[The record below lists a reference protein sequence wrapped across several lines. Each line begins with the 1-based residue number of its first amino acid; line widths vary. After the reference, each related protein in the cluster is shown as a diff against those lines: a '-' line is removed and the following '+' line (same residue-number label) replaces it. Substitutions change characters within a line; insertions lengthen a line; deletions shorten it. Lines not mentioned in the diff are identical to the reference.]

1 MVVDE
6 ALRGA
11 IRELIAGIDPLDAVE
26 AATQASVLEWIDSG
40 QPLFREH
47 GAVPRRHLAV
57 YFALLDDAAG
67 TVMQVDHVKAGRWVF
82 AGGHN
87 DGELPDVTVVRE
99 ASEELGV
106 VAEFHPA
113 VGPLPL
119 FVTESRVGADGDPM
133 AHTDVTLW
141 YVIRGL
147 EGMPIEPDPREFSG
161 TRWVRLADVD
171 RWVGDCYAP
180 DQVSRF
186 IRKLSA
192 ALESASVTM

>member
-6 ALRGA
+6 ALRDA
-11 IRELIAGIDPLDAVE
+11 IRDLVAGIRPLDVIE
-26 AATQASVLEWIDSG
+26 ASTQASVLEWIDSG
-40 QPLFREH
+40 EPLFREH
-47 GAVPRRHLAV
+47 GAVPPRHLAV
-57 YFALLDDAAG
+57 FFALLDDAAG

-106 VAEFHPA
+106 AAEFHPA
-113 VGPLPL
+113 IGSLPL

-141 YVIRGL
+141 YVIRGQ
-147 EGMPIEPDPREFSG
+147 EGMPIQPDPREFAG
-161 TRWVRLADVD
+161 IRWVRLADVD
-171 RWVGDCYAP
+171 RWVGDCFAP

-186 IRKLSA
+186 VTKLSG
-192 ALESASVTM
+192 ALESARVTV